1 MHGLHA
7 RWSVTFSQFLPMVPV
22 PMGDERDGGS
32 GFDGVGLG
40 PGWGSGL
47 DG

>member
-1 MHGLHA
+1 MTCMRVGGHIL
-7 RWSVTFSQFLPMVPV
+7 SV

-32 GFDGVGLG
+32 GFDGSGSGVGLG
-40 PGWGSGL
+40 LGWGSGL